1 MWGGDWGWPVQW
13 CRLWGSDFCRFCL
26 VCNRAFHLLVLHR
39 NPTFIG
45 MHMPPERND

>member
-13 CRLWGSDFCRFCL
+13 CRRWGSDFCTFC
-26 VCNRAFHLLVLHR
+26 VVVNRAFHLLILHR

-45 MHMPPERND
+45 INIPPERND